1 MQGLAAV
8 CVILLISTGVLW
20 MSAKTAKAQRDL
32 AKTNY
37 ETAAAANDYLMD
49 TIKVIR
55 AEKELAE
62 KITADLIAEKAEIE
76 RKGRVAL
83 AKKNAELKQLREK
96 YAEVDTF
103 LSIPI
108 PDDFVN
114 EWMRREGDNQNGSD
128 SDVPSGGADGSN
140 TGT

>member
-62 KITADLIAEKAEIE
+62 KATADLIAEKAEIE
-76 RKGRVAL
+76 RKGQIIL
-83 AKKNAELKQLREK
+83 SKKNKELKALKEK
-96 YAEVDTF
+96 YEKVDVF

-114 EWMRREGDNQNGSD
+114 EWMRREGDNQNRSD
-128 SDVPSGGADGSN
+128 PNVPSGGADGSDS
-140 TGT
+140 